1 MKLDSPGADPCVISA
16 CIPRSCGAVASV
28 RLRRT
33 AQTVLAAFLSALAI
47 PAAAENPLRAQ
58 PTASERQGETLEMD
72 ATFRDR
78 EIAELRA
85 RVAELERMVEGLTIG
100 TRKLEQRTACIS
112 RSGSDTYF
120 TGCNVHV
127 RDGSGDTDGETNGL
141 GNLVIGYNEAYVPGS
156 GRGGSHNLVVG
167 SEHSYSSFGGFVAG
181 FYNTVSAP
189 YASVSGGAF
198 NIASMNRASVAGGER
213 NRASALASFAAGGAD
228 NTAAGEHA
236 LVVGG
241 LNNAARGNA
250 ATVTGG
256 AMNSAPGEAAIV
268 AGGSGNRAEG
278 IYASVIG
285 GELNHAL
292 APGASINGGN
302 SNRALG
308 RHSSVTGGRGL
319 SAAED
324 ESVLVGVAVTTA
336 AGEPG
341 LATGPAAGQR
351 RSGAPAAAEHHRG
364 ETEQT
369 ERGSNPLTWAE
380 GEAAQRSRWAHQ
392 AQQAQQA
399 QQAHAGPRQ
408 QDQAARAAGDR
419 GQREVASPTVDGEYS
434 AGSQNPFKLE
444 GRDFNAHIGSP
455 LKD

>member
-1 MKLDSPGADPCVISA
+1 MKLDSPGADPCAIA
-16 CIPRSCGAVASV
+16 ERIPHSRRAVATA
-28 RLRRT
+28 RRKRASQIALT
-33 AQTVLAAFLSALAI
+33 ALLSAMAI
-47 PAAAENPLRAQ
+47 PVAAQNALRPQ
-58 PTASERQGETLEMD
+58 PTAAEHRGEPLEMD

-85 RVAELERMVEGLTIG
+85 RVAELERMVAGLAVG
-100 TRKLEQRTACIS
+100 AQKLDQRTACIS
-112 RSGSDTYF
+112 RIGSDTYF

-127 RDGSGDTDGETNGL
+127 RDGSGDTDGDTNGL

-278 IYASVIG
+278 IYSSVIG

-308 RHSSVTGGRGL
+308 RHASVTGGRGL
-319 SAAED
+319 TAAND
-324 ESVLVGVAVTTA
+324 ESVLVGAEGTNGI
-336 AGEPG
+336 GE
-341 LATGPAAGQR
+341 TG
-351 RSGAPAAAEHHRG
+351 SAPAQAAARGRSHVPASVEH
-364 ETEQT
+364 
-369 ERGSNPLTWAE
+369 ERNDTDRADRAEPVESGSNPLTWEE
-380 GEAAQRSRWAHQ
+380 GDAAHRSRWAHE
-392 AQQAQQA
+392 
-399 QQAHAGPRQ
+399 AHAGPPP
-408 QDQAARAAGDR
+408 DDPAARAAGER
-419 GQREVASPTVDGEYS
+419 GRREVGSPSVDAEYA